1 MSGGLGGTGR
11 VADDLWLMAHHE
23 VTGKPFLQPRALGT
37 GLAAGLLAELMLYG
51 CIFVGFD
58 RGVVADPA
66 RPGDGLDRLARQV
79 RDQVAAEPERHPVPD
94 WLLFLAPAVAGDVG
108 RRLERAGYVTWAGR
122 RPWRAAR
129 WVPADPDWAFAPLI
143 RACSALDPV
152 RPSDDRHAVLAG
164 LAVACGLGFRLAQYQ
179 APAGLSPEQAAGR
192 LDRGLHELIA
202 QAQAAV
208 DGAVLSHRV

>member
-1 MSGGLGGTGR
+1 MKGASYPAR
-11 VADDLWLMAHHE
+11 
-23 VTGKPFLQPRALGT
+23 
-37 GLAAGLLAELMLYG
+37 LYG
-51 CIFVGFD
+51 
-58 RGVVADPA
+58 A
-66 RPGDGLDRLARQV
+66 RPSGCSGRG
-79 RDQVAAEPERHPVPD
+79 
-94 WLLFLAPAVAGDVG
+94 PAVAGDVG

-179 APAGLSPEQAAGR
+179 IPETILCDAIDQ
-192 LDRGLHELIA
+192 DRWPLI
-202 QAQAAV
+202 
-208 DGAVLSHRV
+208 

>member
-1 MSGGLGGTGR
+1 MWWLTRRGQGMAWIAWPVRCWARWPPSPSGTRCRTGCCSWRRPLPGT
-11 VADDLWLMAHHE
+11 W
-23 VTGKPFLQPRALGT
+23 
-37 GLAAGLLAELMLYG
+37 AA
-51 CIFVGFD
+51 
-58 RGVVADPA
+58 
-66 RPGDGLDRLARQV
+66 
-79 RDQVAAEPERHPVPD
+79 
-94 WLLFLAPAVAGDVG
+94 
-108 RRLERAGYVTWAGR
+108 RLERAGYVTWAGR

-152 RPSDDRHAVLAG
+152 RPSDARHAVLAG
-164 LAVACGLGFRLAQYQ
+164 LAVACGLGFRVAQYQ

-192 LDRGLHELIA
+192 LDRGLQELIA